1 MLTFWGNI
9 FNFVTEFKKK
19 HLRISKVLIFFYFSF
34 LDYLLDALHQDNNF
48 CTFLVVEKRVSV
60 EQKERK
66 ENRLTFFIKLTV

>member
-1 MLTFWGNI
+1 MRRNLQGTASIDN
-9 FNFVTEFKKK
+9 
-19 HLRISKVLIFFYFSF
+19 
-34 LDYLLDALHQDNNF
+34 YLLDALHQDNNF